1 MTNRFTRNLKDPDT
15 DRWSGREI
23 WYRFRGAIAVL
34 LSLGVLGGGGY
45 FVYTHAKDWYA
56 SYQEERADDYDGTTV
71 GKDVEVEIPSGTTLT
86 GIGDLLIEADVI
98 KTMSAWRDVLADNE
112 GTNINAGKYKLKTQI
127 PAAEA
132 LKMLQDKKNR
142 ITNRFTLIEGKW
154 LSELV
159 TSMSKATGLPAKEF
173 TALVNKPDPKK
184 IGLPA
189 WFKKDATSAEGF
201 IFPDTYE
208 LPDNPTALGIVKET
222 TKQFNSI
229 AKQLDLEGR
238 AAELSRSEGL
248 KLSAYDLVIVASII
262 EREVNRDE
270 DRPLVARVIYNR
282 LKKNSQLGMDST
294 VAYAVK
300 KQTYALTQSDL
311 QNNSPY
317 NTRKF
322 KGLPPGPIANPGKA
336 ALDAA
341 ANPGEG
347 SSLWYFVVT
356 DPSTGETEF
365 AATDAEFQKLKNKYT
380 AWCKESDEHKK
391 VCGIS

>member
-15 DRWSGREI
+15 GQWSGREI
-23 WYRFRGAIAVL
+23 WYRVRGAIAVL
-34 LSLGVLGGGGY
+34 LSVGVLGGGGY
-45 FVYTHAKDWYA
+45 YVYAQAKDMWA
-56 SYQEERADDYDGTTV
+56 AHQTVDDYDGTTI
-71 GKDVEVEIPSGTTLT
+71 GPDVEVEIPSGTSLT
-86 GIGDLLIEADVI
+86 GVGQLLQEKDVV
-98 KTMSAWRDVLADNE
+98 KKGSVFSKLADNE
-112 GTNINAGKYKLKTQI
+112 GAKVNAGKYKLKTQL

-132 LKMLQDKKNR
+132 LKMLQDKANQ
-142 ITNRFTLIEGKW
+142 IHNRFTLVEGKW

-159 TSMSKATGLPAKEF
+159 TAMSKATGLPAKDFE
-173 TALVNKPDPKK
+173 ALVNKPDVKK

-189 WFKKDATSAEGF
+189 WFKKGATTAEGF

-208 LPDNPTALGIVKET
+208 LPDKPTALAIVKAT
-222 TKQFNSI
+222 TKQFNSV

-238 AAELSRSEGL
+238 AAALSKSEGV
-248 KLSAYDLVIVASII
+248 KLTAYDLVTVASII

-282 LKKNSQLGMDST
+282 LKKNSTLGMDST

-311 QNNSPY
+311 QSKSPY
-317 NTRKF
+317 NTRKY

-341 ANPGEG
+341 ANPGNG
-347 SSLWYFVVT
+347 ANLWYFVVT
-356 DPSTGETEF
+356 DPSTGKTEF
-365 AATDAEFQKLKNKYT
+365 AATDAEFQKLKNKYI
-380 AWCKESDEHKK
+380 AWCNESDEHKK
-391 VCGIS
+391 VCGLK